1 MPISSV
7 LVTRFFQLVVNRQF
21 AEAERELQ
29 RIKQRM
35 HETEWNR
42 GYYRALYGMLLARK
56 SSSGQYVF
64 FSKVDLND
72 RQVLQS
78 YKKEFLSHVKNRV
91 HGDYDRGFFSAW
103 ADCMRVLA
111 KTVDDPKRKVAVHE
125 EGKAE
130 TSEEDEKQITIESF
144 LKSGKR

>member
-7 LVTRFFQLVVNRQF
+7 LVTRFFQLVVNRKF

-29 RIKQRM
+29 RLKQRM

-56 SSSGQYVF
+56 SNSDQYA
-64 FSKVDLND
+64 FSMKLDLND
-72 RQVLQS
+72 RQVLQRN
-78 YKKEFLSHVKNRV
+78 KKEFLSHVKNRL

-111 KTVDDPKRKVAVHE
+111 KMVNDPKRKAAVRE
-125 EGKAE
+125 EEKVKALE
-130 TSEEDEKQITIESF
+130 VNKKQITIESF
-144 LKSGKR
+144 MKNTN